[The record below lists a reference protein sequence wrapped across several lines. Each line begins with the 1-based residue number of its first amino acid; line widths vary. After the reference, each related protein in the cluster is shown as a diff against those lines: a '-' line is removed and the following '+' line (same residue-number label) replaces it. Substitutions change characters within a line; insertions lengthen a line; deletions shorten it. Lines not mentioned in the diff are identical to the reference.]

1 MKKNCFLINYDVNPY
16 TGPYVPVLDSL
27 GTLPEF
33 PDQRKIYDLTA
44 NGQIPP
50 NAKAVLVYVFVTTL
64 GDGNFQ
70 RGWYEI
76 STRQGETKYS
86 QFMNVA
92 TGQGLMAVN
101 SGNLWFLFGDGKLD
115 AKLSH
120 PSDRK
125 RSIAGKMADEDEEW
139 SGVFVIGYRA

>member
-1 MKKNCFLINYDVNPY
+1 MPVQYD
-16 TGPYVPVLDSL
+16 L

-33 PDQRKIYDLTA
+33 PGQSKTYDLTA

-50 NAKAVLVYVFVTTL
+50 NAQAVLVYVFVTTL

-70 RGWYEI
+70 RGYYDI
-76 STRQGETKYS
+76 STRQEETKYS

-101 SGNLWFLFGDGKLD
+101 SDNLWFPFGEGKLN
-115 AKLSH
+115 ATLIH

-125 RSIAGKMADEDEEW
+125 RSIAGKAADEDNQW
-139 SGVFVIGYRA
+139 SGVFIIGYRPSNDLKRPNA